1 MRRFNTSTTLSTGDL
16 YPTLNEVSLLNSQ
29 SQASFF
35 NHLKS
40 FMLNL
45 ITFVLKNT

>member
-1 MRRFNTSTTLSTGDL
+1 MSDL
-16 YPTLNEVSLLNSQ
+16 TDANSALVNEVSLLNLQ